1 MRLLQALLDEEE
13 QPAKPA
19 AKPKGGGKPPRKRV
33 RAMTVTEQIDR
44 IVLGIKYAY
53 DLSVADETAARRRV
67 LMAVTRILASCNRDD
82 LPEAL
87 EIVAAQMQRQC
98 CGRWDA
104 YPAPA
109 GLQRNAGRHVHQ
121 LSGSI
126 ILCQAT
132 RDYLQDYE
140 DILWRYRKPG
150 VPRREEP

>member
-1 MRLLQALLDEEE
+1 
-13 QPAKPA
+13 
-19 AKPKGGGKPPRKRV
+19 
-33 RAMTVTEQIDR
+33 MTVTEQIDR

-87 EIVAAQMQRQC
+87 EIVAAQMAEAMLRDDGTLTLPQQVSSVTR
-98 CGRWDA
+98 GDT
-104 YPAPA
+104 
-109 GLQRNAGRHVHQ
+109 
-121 LSGSI
+121 SI
-126 ILCQAT
+126 SYRDQSSSAKAT

-140 DILWRYRKPG
+140 NILWRYRKPG

>member
-1 MRLLQALLDEEE
+1 
-13 QPAKPA
+13 
-19 AKPKGGGKPPRKRV
+19 
-33 RAMTVTEQIDR
+33 MTVTEQIDR

-67 LMAVTRILASCNRDD
+67 LMAVTRLLASCNRDD

-87 EIVAAQMQRQC
+87 EIVAAQMAEAMLRDDGTLTLPQQVSSVTR
-98 CGRWDA
+98 GDT
-104 YPAPA
+104 
-109 GLQRNAGRHVHQ
+109 
-121 LSGSI
+121 SI
-126 ILCQAT
+126 SYRDQSSSAKAT

>member
-1 MRLLQALLDEEE
+1 
-13 QPAKPA
+13 
-19 AKPKGGGKPPRKRV
+19 
-33 RAMTVTEQIDR
+33 MTVTEQIDR

-67 LMAVTRILASCNRDD
+67 LMAVTSILASCNRDD

-87 EIVAAQMQRQC
+87 EIVAAQMAEAMLRDDGTLTLPQQVSSVTR
-98 CGRWDA
+98 GDT
-104 YPAPA
+104 
-109 GLQRNAGRHVHQ
+109 
-121 LSGSI
+121 SI
-126 ILCQAT
+126 SYRDQSSSAKAT

>member
-1 MRLLQALLDEEE
+1 
-13 QPAKPA
+13 
-19 AKPKGGGKPPRKRV
+19 
-33 RAMTVTEQIDR
+33 MTVTEQIDR

-87 EIVAAQMQRQC
+87 EIVAAQMAEAMLRDDGTLTLPQQVSSVTR
-98 CGRWDA
+98 GDT
-104 YPAPA
+104 
-109 GLQRNAGRHVHQ
+109 
-121 LSGSI
+121 SI
-126 ILCQAT
+126 SYRDQSSSAKAT

-140 DILWRYRKPG
+140 DILWRDRKPG

>member
-1 MRLLQALLDEEE
+1 
-13 QPAKPA
+13 
-19 AKPKGGGKPPRKRV
+19 
-33 RAMTVTEQIDR
+33 MTVTAQVDR

-87 EIVAAQMQRQC
+87 EIVAAQMAEAMLRDDGTLTLPQQVSSVTR
-98 CGRWDA
+98 GDT
-104 YPAPA
+104 
-109 GLQRNAGRHVHQ
+109 
-121 LSGSI
+121 SI
-126 ILCQAT
+126 SYRDQSSSAKAT

>member
-1 MRLLQALLDEEE
+1 
-13 QPAKPA
+13 
-19 AKPKGGGKPPRKRV
+19 
-33 RAMTVTEQIDR
+33 MTVTEQIDR

-87 EIVAAQMQRQC
+87 EIVAAQMAEAMLRDDGTLTLPQQVSRVTR
-98 CGRWDA
+98 GDT
-104 YPAPA
+104 
-109 GLQRNAGRHVHQ
+109 
-121 LSGSI
+121 SI
-126 ILCQAT
+126 SYRDQSSSAKAT

>member
-1 MRLLQALLDEEE
+1 
-13 QPAKPA
+13 
-19 AKPKGGGKPPRKRV
+19 
-33 RAMTVTEQIDR
+33 MTVTEQIDR

-87 EIVAAQMQRQC
+87 EIVAAQM
-98 CGRWDA
+98 A
-104 YPAPA
+104 EAM
-109 GLQRNAGRHVHQ
+109 LQDDGTLTLPQQVSSVTRGDT
-121 LSGSI
+121 SI
-126 ILCQAT
+126 SYRDQSSSAKAT

>member
-1 MRLLQALLDEEE
+1 
-13 QPAKPA
+13 
-19 AKPKGGGKPPRKRV
+19 
-33 RAMTVTEQIDR
+33 MTVTEQIDR

-87 EIVAAQMQRQC
+87 EIVAAQMAEAMLRDDGTLTLPQQVSSVTR
-98 CGRWDA
+98 GDT
-104 YPAPA
+104 
-109 GLQRNAGRHVHQ
+109 
-121 LSGSI
+121 SI
-126 ILCQAT
+126 SYRDQSSSAKAT

-150 VPRREEP
+150 VTRREEP

>member
-1 MRLLQALLDEEE
+1 
-13 QPAKPA
+13 
-19 AKPKGGGKPPRKRV
+19 
-33 RAMTVTEQIDR
+33 MTVTEQIDR

-87 EIVAAQMQRQC
+87 EIVAAQMAEAMLRDDGTLTLPQQVSSVTR
-98 CGRWDA
+98 GDT
-104 YPAPA
+104 
-109 GLQRNAGRHVHQ
+109 
-121 LSGSI
+121 SI
-126 ILCQAT
+126 SYRDQSSSAKAT
-132 RDYLQDYE
+132 RYYLQDYE

>member
-1 MRLLQALLDEEE
+1 
-13 QPAKPA
+13 
-19 AKPKGGGKPPRKRV
+19 
-33 RAMTVTEQIDR
+33 MTVTEQIDR

-87 EIVAAQMQRQC
+87 EIVAAQMAEAMLRDDGTFTLPQQVSSVTR
-98 CGRWDA
+98 GDT
-104 YPAPA
+104 
-109 GLQRNAGRHVHQ
+109 
-121 LSGSI
+121 SI
-126 ILCQAT
+126 SYRDQSSSAKAT

>member
-1 MRLLQALLDEEE
+1 
-13 QPAKPA
+13 
-19 AKPKGGGKPPRKRV
+19 
-33 RAMTVTEQIDR
+33 MTVTEQIDR

-87 EIVAAQMQRQC
+87 EIVAAQMAEPMLRDDGTLTLPQQVSSVTR
-98 CGRWDA
+98 GDT
-104 YPAPA
+104 
-109 GLQRNAGRHVHQ
+109 
-121 LSGSI
+121 SI
-126 ILCQAT
+126 SYRDQSSSAKAT

>member
-1 MRLLQALLDEEE
+1 
-13 QPAKPA
+13 
-19 AKPKGGGKPPRKRV
+19 
-33 RAMTVTEQIDR
+33 MTVTEQVDR

-87 EIVAAQMQRQC
+87 EIVAAQMAEAMLRDDGTLTLPQQVSSVTR
-98 CGRWDA
+98 GDT
-104 YPAPA
+104 
-109 GLQRNAGRHVHQ
+109 
-121 LSGSI
+121 SI
-126 ILCQAT
+126 SYRDQSSSAKAT

>member
-1 MRLLQALLDEEE
+1 MSR
-13 QPAKPA
+13 A
-19 AKPKGGGKPPRKRV
+19 AARPPRKRV

-87 EIVAAQMQRQC
+87 EIVAAQMAEAMLRDDGTLTLPQQVSSVTR
-98 CGRWDA
+98 GDT
-104 YPAPA
+104 
-109 GLQRNAGRHVHQ
+109 
-121 LSGSI
+121 SI
-126 ILCQAT
+126 SYRDQSSSAKAT

>member
-1 MRLLQALLDEEE
+1 MRRSSPQSP
-13 QPAKPA
+13 QPSPRA
-19 AKPKGGGKPPRKRV
+19 AARPPRKRV

-87 EIVAAQMQRQC
+87 EIVAAQMAEAMLRDDGTLTLPQQVSSVTR
-98 CGRWDA
+98 GDT
-104 YPAPA
+104 
-109 GLQRNAGRHVHQ
+109 
-121 LSGSI
+121 SI
-126 ILCQAT
+126 SYRDQSSSAKAT

>member
-1 MRLLQALLDEEE
+1 
-13 QPAKPA
+13 
-19 AKPKGGGKPPRKRV
+19 
-33 RAMTVTEQIDR
+33 MTVTEQIDR

-87 EIVAAQMQRQC
+87 EIVAAQMAEAMLRDDGTLTLPQQVSSVTR
-98 CGRWDA
+98 GDT
-104 YPAPA
+104 
-109 GLQRNAGRHVHQ
+109 
-121 LSGSI
+121 SI
-126 ILCQAT
+126 SYRDQSSSAKAT

-150 VPRREEP
+150 VPRREDP

>member
-1 MRLLQALLDEEE
+1 
-13 QPAKPA
+13 
-19 AKPKGGGKPPRKRV
+19 
-33 RAMTVTEQIDR
+33 MTVTEQIDR

-87 EIVAAQMQRQC
+87 EIVAAQMAEAMLRDDGTLTLPQQVSSVTR
-98 CGRWDA
+98 GDT
-104 YPAPA
+104 
-109 GLQRNAGRHVHQ
+109 
-121 LSGSI
+121 SI
-126 ILCQAT
+126 SYRDQSSSAKAT

-150 VPRREEP
+150 VPRMEEP

>member
-1 MRLLQALLDEEE
+1 
-13 QPAKPA
+13 
-19 AKPKGGGKPPRKRV
+19 
-33 RAMTVTEQIDR
+33 MTVTEQIDR
-44 IVLGIKYAY
+44 IELGIKYAY

-87 EIVAAQMQRQC
+87 EIVAAQMAEAMLRDDGTLTLPQQVSSVTR
-98 CGRWDA
+98 GDT
-104 YPAPA
+104 
-109 GLQRNAGRHVHQ
+109 
-121 LSGSI
+121 SI
-126 ILCQAT
+126 SYRDQSSSAKAT

>member
-1 MRLLQALLDEEE
+1 MS
-13 QPAKPA
+13 
-19 AKPKGGGKPPRKRV
+19 
-33 RAMTVTEQIDR
+33 VTEQIDR

-87 EIVAAQMQRQC
+87 EIVAAQMAEAMLRDDGTLTLPQQVSSVTR
-98 CGRWDA
+98 GDT
-104 YPAPA
+104 
-109 GLQRNAGRHVHQ
+109 
-121 LSGSI
+121 SI
-126 ILCQAT
+126 SYRDQSSSAKAT

>member
-1 MRLLQALLDEEE
+1 
-13 QPAKPA
+13 
-19 AKPKGGGKPPRKRV
+19 
-33 RAMTVTEQIDR
+33 MTVTEQIDR

-67 LMAVTRILASCNRDD
+67 LMAVTRILASYNRDD

-87 EIVAAQMQRQC
+87 EIVAAQMAEAMLRDDGTLTLPQQVSSVTR
-98 CGRWDA
+98 GDT
-104 YPAPA
+104 
-109 GLQRNAGRHVHQ
+109 
-121 LSGSI
+121 SI
-126 ILCQAT
+126 SYRDQSSSAKAT

>member
-1 MRLLQALLDEEE
+1 
-13 QPAKPA
+13 
-19 AKPKGGGKPPRKRV
+19 
-33 RAMTVTEQIDR
+33 MTVTEQIDR

-87 EIVAAQMQRQC
+87 EIVAAQMAEAMLRDDGTLTLPQQVSSVTR
-98 CGRWDA
+98 GDT
-104 YPAPA
+104 
-109 GLQRNAGRHVHQ
+109 
-121 LSGSI
+121 SI
-126 ILCQAT
+126 SYRDQSASAKAT

>member
-1 MRLLQALLDEEE
+1 
-13 QPAKPA
+13 
-19 AKPKGGGKPPRKRV
+19 
-33 RAMTVTEQIDR
+33 MTVTEQIDR

-87 EIVAAQMQRQC
+87 EIVAAQMAEAMLRDDGTLTLPQQVSSVTR
-98 CGRWDA
+98 GDT
-104 YPAPA
+104 
-109 GLQRNAGRHVHQ
+109 
-121 LSGSI
+121 SI
-126 ILCQAT
+126 SFRDQSSSAKAT

>member
-1 MRLLQALLDEEE
+1 
-13 QPAKPA
+13 
-19 AKPKGGGKPPRKRV
+19 
-33 RAMTVTEQIDR
+33 MTVTEQIDR
-44 IVLGIKYAY
+44 IVLGIKDAY

-87 EIVAAQMQRQC
+87 EIVAAQMAEAMLRDDGTLTLPQQVSSVTR
-98 CGRWDA
+98 GDT
-104 YPAPA
+104 
-109 GLQRNAGRHVHQ
+109 
-121 LSGSI
+121 SI
-126 ILCQAT
+126 SYRDQSSSAKAT

>member
-1 MRLLQALLDEEE
+1 
-13 QPAKPA
+13 
-19 AKPKGGGKPPRKRV
+19 
-33 RAMTVTEQIDR
+33 MTVTEQIDR

-87 EIVAAQMQRQC
+87 EIVAAQMAEAMLRDDGTLTLPQQVSSVTR
-98 CGRWDA
+98 GDT
-104 YPAPA
+104 
-109 GLQRNAGRHVHQ
+109 
-121 LSGSI
+121 SI
-126 ILCQAT
+126 SYRDQSSSAKAT

-150 VPRREEP
+150 VPRREEL

>member
-1 MRLLQALLDEEE
+1 
-13 QPAKPA
+13 
-19 AKPKGGGKPPRKRV
+19 
-33 RAMTVTEQIDR
+33 MTVTEQIDR

-67 LMAVTRILASCNRDD
+67 LMAVTRILASCNRND

-87 EIVAAQMQRQC
+87 EIVAAQMAEAMLRDDGTLTLPQQVSSVTR
-98 CGRWDA
+98 GDT
-104 YPAPA
+104 
-109 GLQRNAGRHVHQ
+109 
-121 LSGSI
+121 SI
-126 ILCQAT
+126 SYRDQSSSAKAT

>member
-1 MRLLQALLDEEE
+1 
-13 QPAKPA
+13 
-19 AKPKGGGKPPRKRV
+19 
-33 RAMTVTEQIDR
+33 MTVTEQIDR

-53 DLSVADETAARRRV
+53 DLSVADQTAARRRV

-87 EIVAAQMQRQC
+87 EIVAAQMAEAMLRDDGTLTLPQQVSSVTR
-98 CGRWDA
+98 GDT
-104 YPAPA
+104 
-109 GLQRNAGRHVHQ
+109 
-121 LSGSI
+121 SI
-126 ILCQAT
+126 SYRDQSSSAKAT

>member
-1 MRLLQALLDEEE
+1 
-13 QPAKPA
+13 
-19 AKPKGGGKPPRKRV
+19 
-33 RAMTVTEQIDR
+33 MTVTEQIDR

-67 LMAVTRILASCNRDD
+67 LMAVTRIRASCNRDD

-87 EIVAAQMQRQC
+87 EIVAAQMAEAMLRDDGTLTLPQQVSSVTR
-98 CGRWDA
+98 GDT
-104 YPAPA
+104 
-109 GLQRNAGRHVHQ
+109 
-121 LSGSI
+121 SI
-126 ILCQAT
+126 SYRDQSSSAKAT

>member
-1 MRLLQALLDEEE
+1 
-13 QPAKPA
+13 
-19 AKPKGGGKPPRKRV
+19 
-33 RAMTVTEQIDR
+33 MTVTEQIDR

-53 DLSVADETAARRRV
+53 GLSVADETAARRRV

-87 EIVAAQMQRQC
+87 EIVAAQMAEAMLRDDGTLTLPQQVSSVTR
-98 CGRWDA
+98 GDT
-104 YPAPA
+104 
-109 GLQRNAGRHVHQ
+109 
-121 LSGSI
+121 SI
-126 ILCQAT
+126 SYRDQSSSAKAT

>member
-1 MRLLQALLDEEE
+1 
-13 QPAKPA
+13 
-19 AKPKGGGKPPRKRV
+19 
-33 RAMTVTEQIDR
+33 MTVTEQIDR

-82 LPEAL
+82 LTEAL
-87 EIVAAQMQRQC
+87 EIVAAQMAEAMLRDDGTLTLPQQVSSVTR
-98 CGRWDA
+98 GDT
-104 YPAPA
+104 
-109 GLQRNAGRHVHQ
+109 
-121 LSGSI
+121 SI
-126 ILCQAT
+126 SYRDQSSSAKAT